1 MRMEGPMRVC
11 RSILLS
17 WDGRKR
23 TLSGELITYAGSQ
36 RRDAHSDGR
45 RDDAM
50 ARTKAQRK
58 KSNGRCNPSKTAN
71 TDATFHDGKRR
82 REGGGVCR
90 RKHYTDGKE
99 QGDTPPRPPRTR
111 EGSTKRKSD
120 EA

>member
-82 REGGGVCR
+82 REGGGR
-90 RKHYTDGKE
+90 LSKKTLHRWE
-99 QGDTPPRPPRTR
+99 RT
-111 EGSTKRKSD
+111 G
-120 EA
+120 